1 MADIFLSYA
10 EEDRE
15 TARQFA
21 RSLEAIGW
29 SVWWD
34 RKTPAG
40 MTWRQ
45 VIETAI
51 NEMRCMVVLWSSR
64 SIVSAWVAEEAEE
77 GRARGKL
84 VPVLIEQVLPPL
96 GFRGIQAA
104 DLIKWDGEIEAA
116 GFQQLVADLQPR
128 FGLSPRP
135 PPVASVGTPP
145 LPQGVRFPRRV
156 VAVTGVAMLLAAAGW
171 AWYSQR
177 EYSAEPASAAPVG
190 GSTATPDAATPNPPS
205 PSSATVV
212 LPKPAPGA
220 PAGQKGKGT
229 YLAPAGAAGGDAP
242 AVQAHEKAAQPAP
255 AEKKSSPRRTESERC
270 VELQRQAALGEPV
283 SNEDL
288 QRECKK

>member
-10 EEDRE
+10 EGDRE
-15 TARQFA
+15 TARQVA

-51 NEMRCMVVLWSSR
+51 NEMHCMVVLWSSR
-64 SIVSAWVAEEAEE
+64 SIASAWVAEEAEE

-84 VPVLIEQVLPPL
+84 VPVLIEPVVPPL

-104 DLIKWDGEIEAA
+104 DLIKWDGEIEAP

-135 PPVASVGTPP
+135 PPVATVDTPP
-145 LPQGVRFPRRV
+145 PPQGVRFPRRA
-156 VAVTGVAMLLAAAGW
+156 VAVTGVAMLLVVASW

-190 GSTATPDAATPNPPS
+190 GNPATPAAATPNPPL

-212 LPKPAPGA
+212 LPKPPLRLPDA
-220 PAGQKGKGT
+220 PASQKEKRT
-229 YLAPAGAAGGDAP
+229 DSAPAGGDAP
-242 AVQAHEKAAQPAP
+242 VVQAHEKAAQPTR
-255 AEKKSSPRRTESERC
+255 AEKTSSPRRTETERC
-270 VELQRQAALGEPV
+270 VALQERAQLGDPGA
-283 SNEDL
+283 NEDL
-288 QRECKK
+288 KRECLK

>member
-10 EEDRE
+10 EGDRE
-15 TARQFA
+15 TARQLA

-51 NEMRCMVVLWSSR
+51 NEMHCMVVLWSSR
-64 SIVSAWVAEEAEE
+64 SIASAWVAEEAEE

-84 VPVLIEQVLPPL
+84 VPVLIEPVVPPL

-135 PPVASVGTPP
+135 PPVATVGTPP
-145 LPQGVRFPRRV
+145 PVATVGTPPPIATVATPPPPRGVRFPRRA
-156 VAVTGVAMLLAAAGW
+156 VAVTGVAMLLAAAAW

-177 EYSAEPASAAPVG
+177 EYSAEPASA
-190 GSTATPDAATPNPPS
+190 
-205 PSSATVV
+205 TVV
-212 LPKPAPGA
+212 LPKPPPGLPDVPASQKGKSTDSA
-220 PAGQKGKGT
+220 PAGD
-229 YLAPAGAAGGDAP
+229 DAP
-242 AVQAHEKAAQPAP
+242 VVQAHEKAAQPTR
-255 AEKKSSPRRTESERC
+255 AEKTSSPRRTESERC
-270 VELQRQAALGEPV
+270 VELQYRRQLGEPV

-288 QRECKK
+288 QRECRK